1 MILIVMSQLMTFDEL
16 WILLIKLSGK
26 IIITSNM
33 KLLQM
38 IDDIM

>member
-16 WILLIKLSGK
+16 WILLIKLSSK
-26 IIITSNM
+26 IIITSYM